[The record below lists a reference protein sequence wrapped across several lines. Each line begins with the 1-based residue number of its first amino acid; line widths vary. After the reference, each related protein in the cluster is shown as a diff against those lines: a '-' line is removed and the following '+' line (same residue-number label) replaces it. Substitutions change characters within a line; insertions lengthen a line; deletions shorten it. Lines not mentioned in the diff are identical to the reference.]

1 MPGSGTSNAS
11 GKFQAKNRIYLRISK
26 RCVLM
31 TKILID
37 PPHLSW
43 YHENSAMILS
53 KLTEILRPRIR
64 RKLLDEN
71 DASNKKSKLDIY
83 RDSCFRFGYYFRN
96 LTYQHT
102 ILLKSREVIHPIQ
115 SERFA
120 SEQDG
125 AESNDE
131 DIKPDLSSSLKVH
144 YEPFSIF
151 GKSLVVMWCDT
162 GLRPSSF
169 IRIEPYPLPDPSP
182 TENTSPST
190 LSTSAKPIHPRPQ
203 APHSEKPLFI
213 PDDDED
219 NEELPEDLILG
230 LNRSRQT
237 LLSQL
242 IKDPTSDRQL
252 DHKSQPQSRRLDDF
266 LVPDPP
272 SKNSSAS

>member
-1 MPGSGTSNAS
+1 
-11 GKFQAKNRIYLRISK
+11 
-26 RCVLM
+26 M

-102 ILLKSREVIHPIQ
+102 ILLKSREIIHPVQ
-115 SERFA
+115 SERPA

-151 GKSLVVMWCDT
+151 GKSLVV
-162 GLRPSSF
+162 
-169 IRIEPYPLPDPSP
+169 IIEPYPLPGPSP
-182 TENTSPST
+182 TENTCPST
-190 LSTSAKPIHPRPQ
+190 LSSSAKPTHPRPP
-203 APHSEKPLFI
+203 APRSEKPLFI

-219 NEELPEDLILG
+219 DDELPEDLSLG